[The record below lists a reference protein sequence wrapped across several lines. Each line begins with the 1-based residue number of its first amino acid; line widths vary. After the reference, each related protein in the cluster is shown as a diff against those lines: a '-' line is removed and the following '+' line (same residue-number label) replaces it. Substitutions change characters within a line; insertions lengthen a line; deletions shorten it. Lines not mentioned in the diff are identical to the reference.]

1 MNESYTI
8 REALIKLNL
17 SDAGG
22 NYKRARQF
30 LLSNKASLLQHSPVR
45 STHTTSNSNKSK
57 KCPMCGKLILS
68 TSQSCVECSKI
79 LNRTTMRPSRA
90 ELKEMIREE
99 SFLNIGKKYQV
110 SDNTIRK

>member
-30 LLSNKASLLQHSPVR
+30 LLSNKASLLQRPFVPSSHP
-45 STHTTSNSNKSK
+45 TSNSNKNK
-57 KCPMCGKLILS
+57 KCPICGKLILS
-68 TSQSCVECSKI
+68 TSKSCIECSKI
-79 LNRTTMRPSRA
+79 LSRTTIRPSRI
-90 ELKEMIREE
+90 ELKEMIRKE